1 MNTVKELKTF
11 LEKNKITLERED
23 SICITIDGLQIKE
36 FGQLLRNLSKDILDS
51 EIDGFHINELGKIY
65 DNKDTLLKT
74 IDDELKKNTLFNED
88 FLKNHNS
95 AKKELEN
102 LKNIIEK
109 ICAFI
114 EKCHELKLDYK
125 NAIIAYN

>member
-11 LEKNKITLERED
+11 LEKNKITLEREGI
-23 SICITIDGLQIKE
+23 ICITIDGLQIKE

-51 EIDGFHINELGKIY
+51 EIDGFHIDELGKIY
-65 DNKDTLLKT
+65 DNKDVLLKAL
-74 IDDELKKNTLFNED
+74 DGELKKDTLFNKD
-88 FLKNHNS
+88 FLKSRNL

-114 EKCHELKLDYK
+114 EKCREFKLDYK
-125 NAIIAYN
+125 DAIIAYN

>member
-1 MNTVKELKTF
+1 MNTVKELKAF
-11 LEKNKITLERED
+11 LEKNKITLEREG

-51 EIDGFHINELGKIY
+51 EIDGFHIDELGKIY
-65 DNKDTLLKT
+65 DNKDVLLKAL
-74 IDDELKKNTLFNED
+74 DGELKKDTLFNKD
-88 FLKNHNS
+88 FLKSRNL

-114 EKCHELKLDYK
+114 EKCRELKLDYK
-125 NAIIAYN
+125 DAIIAYN

>member
-11 LEKNKITLERED
+11 LEKNKITLEREG

-51 EIDGFHINELGKIY
+51 EIDGFHIDELGKIY
-65 DNKDTLLKT
+65 DNKDVLLKAL
-74 IDDELKKNTLFNED
+74 DGELKKDTLFNKD
-88 FLKNHNS
+88 FLKSRNL

-114 EKCHELKLDYK
+114 EKCREFKLDYK
-125 NAIIAYN
+125 DAIIAYN